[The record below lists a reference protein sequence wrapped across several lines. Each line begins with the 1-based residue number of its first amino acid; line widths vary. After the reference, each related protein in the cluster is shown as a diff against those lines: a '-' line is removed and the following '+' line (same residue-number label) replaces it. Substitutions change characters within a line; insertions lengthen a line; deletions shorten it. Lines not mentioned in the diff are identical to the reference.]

1 MIIESY
7 TEALRQYSNSYPDS
21 PFFQTWVPE
30 AKFISANI
38 DGENFAISREDGDAI
53 YGIALGTSPVVP
65 DTWKN
70 FSIESRGVAA
80 IPEQYKALGEWDCY
94 WSPTIAGELSSKE
107 NVSDDVIQKFLE
119 THAPQ
124 SSVFPG
130 NKEIEKWITIFEKD
144 ELVAVAALC
153 RWESSFLVASSVA
166 THNEYRGKG
175 FGQKVMRDC
184 LIGAHNL
191 GATELSLGVM
201 HANTAAHKLYQS
213 IGFRL
218 MHNFTYCERK

>member
-1 MIIESY
+1 MIIKSY
-7 TEALRQYSNSYPDS
+7 TEALRQYSLSCPNS
-21 PFFQTWVPE
+21 PFFKTWVP
-30 AKFISANI
+30 ADKFISADI
-38 DGENFAISREDGDAI
+38 DGENFAISREDDGI

-65 DTWKN
+65 NTWKS

-94 WSPTIAGELSSKE
+94 WAPTVAAELSSQRDVADE
-107 NVSDDVIQKFLE
+107 VIQKFLE

-166 THNEYRGKG
+166 THADYRGKG
-175 FGQKVMRDC
+175 FGQKVMRVC
-184 LIGAHNL
+184 LIGAHAL
-191 GATELSLGVM
+191 GAAELSLGVM
-201 HANTAAHKLYQS
+201 HSNTAAHKLYQS
-213 IGFRL
+213 VGFRL